1 MPEPVAAMLSAM
13 PVAWALPLSVLAFL
27 VLAAI
32 VWRIPRSVVMRGAPD
47 DARWRDLRLWATVLV
62 CVQIGV
68 YLAIG

>member
-27 VLAAI
+27 VLAAM

>member
-1 MPEPVAAMLSAM
+1 MPETIAAVLESL

-27 VLAAI
+27 VLLAI
-32 VWRIPRSVVMRGAPD
+32 VWRLPRSIVLRGAPD
-47 DARWRDLRLWATVLV
+47 DAPWRDLRLWATVLV